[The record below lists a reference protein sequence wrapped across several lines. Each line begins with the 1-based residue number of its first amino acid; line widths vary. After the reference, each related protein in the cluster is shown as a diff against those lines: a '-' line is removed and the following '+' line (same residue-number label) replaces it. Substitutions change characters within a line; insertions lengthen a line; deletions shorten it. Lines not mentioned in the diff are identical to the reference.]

1 MELVTPSIGLVFWT
15 TIVFVLLII
24 LLAKFAW
31 KPILATIKERENT
44 IEQALN
50 AAENAKKEM
59 QKLQADNEKF
69 MREARA
75 ERDILLKEARDAK
88 DAMIAEAKGK
98 ANSEADKIIRQAKE
112 TINTEKLAAITEL
125 KNSVGSLAIE
135 IAEKIIKE
143 QLSSDDKQKSLV
155 SNLLQEANLN

>member
-1 MELVTPSIGLVFWT
+1 MELITPSIGLVFWT

-24 LLAKFAW
+24 LLTKFAW
-31 KPILATIKERENT
+31 KPILATIKERENS

-75 ERDILLKEARDAK
+75 ERDAIVK
-88 DAMIAEAKGK
+88 D
-98 ANSEADKIIRQAKE
+98 AKE
-112 TINTEKLAAITEL
+112 TENKMIEDAKNNAKVEAEKVLAAAHHAIELEKSAAISEL
-125 KNSVGSLAIE
+125 KLHVASLSIE
-135 IAEKIIKE
+135 IAEKIVRTE
-143 QLSSDDKQKSLV
+143 LASDDKQKALATK
-155 SNLLQEANLN
+155 LAEDINLN

>member
-1 MELVTPSIGLVFWT
+1 MELITPSIGLVFWT

-24 LLAKFAW
+24 LLTKFAW
-31 KPILATIKERENT
+31 KPILATIKERENS

-69 MREARA
+69 LRDARA
-75 ERDILLKEARDAK
+75 ERDLLLKEARDAK
-88 DAMIAEAKGK
+88 EAMIAEAKGK
-98 ANSEADKIIRQAKE
+98 ATAEADKIIKQARE
-112 TINTEKLAAITEL
+112 TINMEKLAAINEL
-125 KNSVGSLAIE
+125 KISVGTLAVE

>member
-1 MELVTPSIGLVFWT
+1 MELITPSIGLVFWT
-15 TIVFVLLII
+15 TIVFVILII
-24 LLAKFAW
+24 LLTKFAW
-31 KPILATIKERENT
+31 KPILATIKERENS

-75 ERDILLKEARDAK
+75 ERDVLLKEARDAK

-98 ANSEADKIIRQAKE
+98 ANSEAEKIIKQARE
-112 TINTEKLAAITEL
+112 SINLEKLAAINEL
-125 KNSVGSLAIE
+125 KTSVGTLAVE
-135 IAEKIIKE
+135 IAEKIINQ
-143 QLSSDDKQKSLV
+143 QLSSDDKQKSLL

>member
-1 MELVTPSIGLVFWT
+1 MELITPSIGLVFWT

-24 LLAKFAW
+24 LLTKFAW
-31 KPILATIKERENT
+31 KPILAAIKERENS

-59 QKLQADNEKF
+59 QQLQADNEKF

-75 ERDILLKEARDAK
+75 ERDLLLKEARDAK

-98 ANSEADKIIRQAKE
+98 ANSEAEKIIKQARE
-112 TINTEKLAAITEL
+112 SINLEKLAAINEL
-125 KNSVGSLAIE
+125 KTSVGILAVE
-135 IAEKIIKE
+135 IAEKIINQ

>member
-1 MELVTPSIGLVFWT
+1 MELITPSIGLVFWT

-24 LLAKFAW
+24 LLTKFAW
-31 KPILATIKERENT
+31 KPILASIKERENS

-69 MREARA
+69 LRDARA
-75 ERDILLKEARDAK
+75 ERDLLLKEARDAK

-98 ANSEADKIIRQAKE
+98 ATSEAEKIIKQARE
-112 TINTEKLAAITEL
+112 TINMEKLAAINEL
-125 KNSVGSLAIE
+125 KISVGTLAVE

>member
-15 TIVFVLLII
+15 SIVFVLLII